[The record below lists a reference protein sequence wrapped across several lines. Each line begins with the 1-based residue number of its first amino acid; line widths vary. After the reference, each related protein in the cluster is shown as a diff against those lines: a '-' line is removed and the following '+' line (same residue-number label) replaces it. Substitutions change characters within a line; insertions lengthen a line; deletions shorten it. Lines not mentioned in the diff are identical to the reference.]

1 MTRKE
6 IIKKLTAL
14 REEII
19 NSVEL
24 NDYSREH
31 ALYDIDDAISHL
43 QENE

>member
-14 REEII
+14 REKII
-19 NSVEL
+19 DNIEL

-31 ALYDIDDAISHL
+31 AIYDIDDVISL
-43 QENE
+43 LRENI

>member
-1 MTRKE
+1 MTRNE

-19 NSVEL
+19 DNIEL

-31 ALYDIDDAISHL
+31 AIYDIDDAISHL
-43 QENE
+43 QENI